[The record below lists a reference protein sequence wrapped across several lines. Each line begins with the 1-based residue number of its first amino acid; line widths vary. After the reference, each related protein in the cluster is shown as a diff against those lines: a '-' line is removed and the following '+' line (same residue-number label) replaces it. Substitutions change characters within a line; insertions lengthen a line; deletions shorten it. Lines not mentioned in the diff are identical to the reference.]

1 MVMIAL
7 SQDRK
12 DEIFVISYQHLLDES
27 LYTRTSPVR
36 YDFLIGVLGIGE
48 NETKRSADRSSHI
61 MIPIIQIE
69 GRKKR
74 NKCRQTCS
82 IHFLLMIIIAVE

>member
-1 MVMIAL
+1 MIAL

-27 LYTRTSPVR
+27 LYTHTRPVR
-36 YDFLIGVLGIGE
+36 YDFLIGILGIGE

-69 GRKKR
+69 GKNEINADRHV
-74 NKCRQTCS
+74 QFIFYS
-82 IHFLLMIIIAVE
+82 

>member
-69 GRKKR
+69 GKNEINADRHV
-74 NKCRQTCS
+74 QFIFYS
-82 IHFLLMIIIAVE
+82 